1 MKMLLISVAT
11 VALLPAGLASAA
23 DLGTRPVYKAP
34 PPIVAPAPVFTW
46 TGVYLGGHF
55 GYLWGRN
62 SIEEAEIFSAKGHTN
77 GVVGGVLG
85 GANWQTGP
93 VVLGGE
99 ADFGW
104 SNAHGSRVVGDEAF
118 DYDIHWTSHVR
129 ARLGYGFSRT
139 LVYVAGGLA
148 VAHDTVRMLELTPTM
163 TCGGTFTGWS
173 IGGGVEQAFTPYI
186 SARLEYLYDDFGH
199 KTYTMLEDTYRVGV
213 TGSTVRGAI
222 VFRFGWG
229 KEPIGKAPVVARY

>member
-1 MKMLLISVAT
+1 MKKLLLISVAT

-46 TGVYLGGHF
+46 TGVYVGGHF

-62 SIEEAEIFSAKGHTN
+62 SIEEAEIFSAKGPTS

-139 LVYVAGGLA
+139 LVYVAGGFA
-148 VAHDTVRMLELTPTM
+148 GAHDPLCLFELTPTN
-163 TCGGTFTGWS
+163 TLCG
-173 IGGGVEQAFTPYI
+173 
-186 SARLEYLYDDFGH
+186 
-199 KTYTMLEDTYRVGV
+199 K
-213 TGSTVRGAI
+213 
-222 VFRFGWG
+222 
-229 KEPIGKAPVVARY
+229 